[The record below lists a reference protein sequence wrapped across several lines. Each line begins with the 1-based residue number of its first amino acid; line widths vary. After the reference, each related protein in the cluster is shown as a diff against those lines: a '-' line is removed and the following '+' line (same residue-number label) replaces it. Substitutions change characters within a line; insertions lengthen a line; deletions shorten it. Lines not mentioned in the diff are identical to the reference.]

1 MTNIEK
7 LARDL
12 YVMKHRDKILQILPA
27 ILQQQKGE
35 KES

>member
-12 YVMKHRDKILQILPA
+12 YAMKHRDKILQVLPVILR
-27 ILQQQKGE
+27 QQKGE